1 MPQPTKSGI
10 SSPSGGGAPPL
21 MGRGPG
27 GPGPMIM
34 NKAKPKQ
41 ASATLKRL
49 WSYLNRQRWGL
60 ITVYVSTI
68 LSSVIALIGPFL
80 IGKAIDQFIMPN
92 QHEGF
97 LSLCLL
103 MIGIYVLGS
112 LVSWVQVYVMTG
124 VSQHTVLELR
134 HDLFDKYQQLPLRF
148 FDTHNTG
155 ELMSRTTNDIE
166 NVSNSLN
173 QSVTQLLNSLIMLAG
188 SLVIMLK
195 LNLSLTLVSMISI
208 PLVLLATK
216 RITRVTRK
224 YFKSQQ
230 QHLGELNGFI
240 EETISGQKIVKLFRR
255 EPVVI
260 QQFQSINR
268 NLNRVGIKAQIV
280 SGLVGPVMN
289 VVNNLSFALIAAVG
303 GWMAFNG
310 HTSVGIIVSFLNYSK
325 QFGRPITELA
335 NQFNLM
341 QSAIAGAERV
351 FEVFDLKTEYEDQSS
366 HAAKLN
372 TVQGHVEFQQ
382 VSFGYNPETSIL
394 KQVSFEAAPGD
405 MIALVGPTGAGKTTI
420 VNLLTRF
427 YEIDE
432 GDICIDG
439 QSIKEMDKNSLR
451 SKVGIVLQDAYVFSG
466 SIRENIRF
474 GRLDATDQEVE
485 TAARLA
491 NADRFITR
499 LPEGY
504 ETILAAE
511 GSNISHGQR
520 QLLTIARAI
529 LADPAILILDE
540 ATSSVDTRT
549 EMHVQEAMKTLMK
562 GRTSFVIA
570 HRLSTIQDA
579 DRILFIREGS
589 IAEQG
594 SHHELLEAKG
604 YYYELYSS
612 QFQRAI

>member
-1 MPQPTKSGI
+1 MPQPTKFGAAG
-10 SSPSGGGAPPL
+10 PSGGPPL
-21 MGRGPG
+21 VGNGRGPG
-27 GPGPMIM
+27 GGPMM
-34 NKAKPKQ
+34 MSKAKPKQ

-60 ITVYVSTI
+60 VTVYASTI
-68 LSSVIALIGPFL
+68 LSSIIALIGPFL
-80 IGKAIDQFIMPN
+80 IGKAIDTFIMPN
-92 QHEGF
+92 KHEGF
-97 LSLCLL
+97 WSLCLL
-103 MIGIYVLGS
+103 MIGIYALGS
-112 LVSWVQVYVMTG
+112 LISWIQVYVMTG
-124 VSQHTVLELR
+124 VSQRTVLELR

-188 SLVIMLK
+188 SLAIMLR
-195 LNLSLTLVSMISI
+195 LNLSLTLVSLISI
-208 PLVLLATK
+208 PLVLVATR
-216 RITRVTRK
+216 RITGVTRK

-255 EPVVI
+255 EPVAI
-260 QQFQSINR
+260 EQFRSINR

-289 VVNNLSFALIAAVG
+289 MVNNLSFALIAAVG

-310 HTSVGIIVSFLNYSK
+310 HTSVGVIVSFLNYSK
-325 QFGRPITELA
+325 QFGRPITDLA

-351 FEVFDLKTEYEDQSS
+351 FEVFDLKTEYEEES
-366 HAAKLN
+366 HAAKLEDIKG
-372 TVQGHVEFQQ
+372 QVEFKE
-382 VSFGYNPETSIL
+382 VFFGYHPETPIL
-394 KQVSFEAAPGD
+394 KQVSFEAAPGET
-405 MIALVGPTGAGKTTI
+405 IALVGPTGAGKTTI

-427 YEIDE
+427 YEIQE
-432 GDICIDG
+432 GDILIDG
-439 QSIKEMDKNSLR
+439 HSIQTIEKNSLR

-466 SIRENIRF
+466 TIRENIRF
-474 GRLDATDQEVE
+474 GRLDATDEEVE
-485 TAARLA
+485 TAAKLA
-491 NADRFITR
+491 NADRFIVR
-499 LPEGY
+499 LPDGY
-504 ETILAAE
+504 DTVLAAE

-579 DRILFIREGS
+579 DRIMFIHDGT